1 MYRGTVV
8 VAVGMS
14 PTVHDLRNRIRVE
27 VGRFERE
34 VDAQFTKEELTAIAN
49 EVGYAVDSGP
59 SPSKSR
65 MRAGIRWRVEL
76 SETEEAA
83 SDGPFT
89 KDELEAIASHLGVK
103 ATRGE

>member
-1 MYRGTVV
+1 
-8 VAVGMS
+8 MS
-14 PTVHDLRNRIRVE
+14 PTVHELRNRIRAR

-34 VDAQFTKEELTAIAN
+34 VDARFTKEELAAIAN
-49 EVGYAVDSGP
+49 EVGYDADTGP

-76 SETEEAA
+76 SETEAAA

-89 KDELEAIASHLGVK
+89 KDELGAIADFLDVEPI
-103 ATRGE
+103 REE

>member
-1 MYRGTVV
+1 
-8 VAVGMS
+8 MS
-14 PTVHDLRNRIRVE
+14 LTVHELRNGLRAE

-49 EVGYAVDSGP
+49 EVGYTIDGCLP
-59 SPSKSR
+59 PSKSQ
-65 MRAGIRWRVEL
+65 MRAGIRCRVEL

-89 KDELEAIASHLGVK
+89 KDELEAIAGHLDER